1 MSERMAAQIW
11 IGGKVPARLVDE
23 LCGEIDAEGVT
34 LDWGG
39 ACFAPKTG
47 AELLNARVDCE
58 GAAVLYLCDE
68 QASWGQFN
76 SLEGFLQEHNIP
88 FTRRND
94 GGAAYNGEIVEFRA
108 GQDPL
113 CIPTDADGEAVV
125 DVSVL
130 RPIDELLAGALEQ
143 LENGS
148 MDKADRADKVASMLK
163 DAHGQLRAQL
173 PPVVAPLEPFEIVT
187 D

>member
-11 IGGKVPARLVDE
+11 IGGKLSAQLVPE
-23 LCGEIDAEGVT
+23 LCGEIDAEGVA

-39 ACFAPKTG
+39 ARFAPKTE
-47 AELLNARVDCE
+47 AELLKARVDCE

-68 QASWGQFN
+68 QASWGRFD
-76 SLEGFLQEHNIP
+76 SLEGFLQEHDIP
-88 FTRRND
+88 FTRRDD

-108 GQDPL
+108 GQDPI
-113 CIPTDADGEAVV
+113 CIPTDADGEPVV
-125 DVSVL
+125 DASVL
-130 RPIDELLAGALEQ
+130 RPVDELLTGALEQ
-143 LENGS
+143 LESGS
-148 MDKADRADKVASMLK
+148 TDKAASMLR

>member
-11 IGGKVPARLVDE
+11 IGGKVAGQLVPE
-23 LCGEIDAEGVT
+23 LCGEIDAEGVA

-39 ACFAPKTG
+39 ARFAPKTE

-68 QASWGQFN
+68 QASWGRFD
-76 SLEGFLQEHNIP
+76 SLEGFLQEHDIP
-88 FTRRND
+88 FTRRDD
-94 GGAAYNGEIVEFRA
+94 GGAVYNGEIVEFRA
-108 GQDPL
+108 GQDPV
-113 CIPTDADGEAVV
+113 CIPTDADGEPVV
-125 DVSVL
+125 DASVL
-130 RPIDELLAGALEQ
+130 RPVDELLTAALEQ

-148 MDKADRADKVASMLK
+148 TDKAALMLK

>member
-11 IGGKVPARLVDE
+11 IGGKVSARLVDE
-23 LCGEIDAEGVT
+23 LCGEIDAESVA
-34 LDWGG
+34 LNWGG
-39 ACFAPKTG
+39 ACFAPKTE

-58 GAAVLYLCDE
+58 GAAVLYLCNE
-68 QASWGQFN
+68 QASWGQFD
-76 SLEGFLQEHNIP
+76 SLEGFLQEHGVS

-108 GQDPL
+108 GQDSL
-113 CIPTDADGEAVV
+113 CIPTDADGEPVA
-125 DVSVL
+125 SASAL
-130 RPIDELLAGALEQ
+130 RPVNELLAGTLEQ

-148 MDKADRADKVASMLK
+148 TDKAVSILK

-173 PPVVAPLEPFEIVT
+173 PPVVAPLEPFEIVI